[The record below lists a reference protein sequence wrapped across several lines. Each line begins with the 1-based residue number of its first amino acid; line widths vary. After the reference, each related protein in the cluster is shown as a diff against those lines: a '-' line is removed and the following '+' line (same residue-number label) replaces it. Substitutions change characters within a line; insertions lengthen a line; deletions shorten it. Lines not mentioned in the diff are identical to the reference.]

1 MKTMTLTGLGSEQNF
16 STGGTSYF
24 LVFNDG
30 ELRVPI
36 SEDAAEA
43 VVKEMYGQSN
53 GQISNTDNSPV
64 YESPPGHE
72 SDSDDEQEDDDGVG
86 QI

>member
-16 STGGTSYF
+16 ATGGTSYF
-24 LVFNDG
+24 LVFNGG
-30 ELRVPI
+30 ELRVSI

-43 VVKEMYGQSN
+43 VIKEMYSQSN
-53 GQISNTDNSPV
+53 GQAQTSDGDVSPSV
-64 YESPPGHE
+64 DYESE
-72 SDSDDEQEDDDGVG
+72 EMEREDDDGVG